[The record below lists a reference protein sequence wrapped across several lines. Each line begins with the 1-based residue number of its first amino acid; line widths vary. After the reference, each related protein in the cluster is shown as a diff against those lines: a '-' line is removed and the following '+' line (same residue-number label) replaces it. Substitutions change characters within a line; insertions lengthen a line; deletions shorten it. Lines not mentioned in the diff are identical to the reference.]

1 MLLVEAP
8 IAVAAVFVLYVATC
22 MLLFG
27 DDE

>member
-8 IAVAAVFVLYVATC
+8 IAVAAVFVLYIAAC
-22 MLLFG
+22 ALWFG